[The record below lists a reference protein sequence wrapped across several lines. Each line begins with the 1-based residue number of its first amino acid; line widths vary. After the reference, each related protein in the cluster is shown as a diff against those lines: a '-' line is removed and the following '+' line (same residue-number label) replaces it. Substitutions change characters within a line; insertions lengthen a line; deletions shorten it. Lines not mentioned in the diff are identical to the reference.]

1 MKSSAQQAAAPAA
14 AAFNRPR
21 RPGQTLKLL
30 AAALFLAFVLP
41 LALLAGLLAWH
52 QYRILTTWPA
62 VDAVVARVDS
72 TTTTT
77 HTSRSAITSYGARFT
92 FRYTAGGRVYESS
105 ADLGYTSSL
114 HSQIERWMAQMPVG
128 SHQRIR
134 YDPSSPATISLAA
147 DYTPRSFAA
156 PYALA
161 KWAGC
166 IAAVCVMLFWLG
178 WRAGGV
184 SRQESVVG
192 SR

>member
-1 MKSSAQQAAAPAA
+1 VKSSAQQAAAPAA
-14 AAFNRPR
+14 AAWNHPR

-62 VDAVVARVDS
+62 VDAVVVRADW

-77 HTSRSAITSYGARFT
+77 RTSRSPITSYGARFT
-92 FRYTAGGRVYESS
+92 FRYTAGGQVHESS
-105 ADLGYTSSL
+105 ADLGYTSSVR
-114 HSQIERWMAQMPVG
+114 SQIERWMEQMPVG

-134 YDPSSPATISLAA
+134 YDPGRPATISLAA

-161 KWAGC
+161 KWAG
-166 IAAVCVMLFWLG
+166 ITAAVCVMLFWLG
-178 WRAGGV
+178 WRRGKAAV
-184 SRQESVVG
+184 ER
-192 SR
+192 